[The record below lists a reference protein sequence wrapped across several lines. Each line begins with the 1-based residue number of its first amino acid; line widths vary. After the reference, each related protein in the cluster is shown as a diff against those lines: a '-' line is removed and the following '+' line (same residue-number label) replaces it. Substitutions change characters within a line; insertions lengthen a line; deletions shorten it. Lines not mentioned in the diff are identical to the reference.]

1 MKKLFIPVLLL
12 LVLLVSACGNKS
24 TEETTGDSAKKTK
37 KDTITYQ
44 SENGPV
50 EVPANPKRVVAL
62 TNAGDVLALGVNLVG
77 VETWSKQSPIY
88 EEQLKDVEVVSDED
102 LEKIIELNPDLII
115 GASTNKNLD
124 KLKEIAPT
132 VTYTYGKLDY
142 LTQHLEIGKLLN
154 KEKEAQSWIDSFKAE
169 AKATGEEIKAK
180 IGEDATVSVIESY
193 EKEIGVFGDS
203 WGRGTEVLYQA
214 MGLKMPDKVKEMT
227 SKDGYYML
235 SQEVLPEYVGDYL
248 IVSKYNDQDS
258 SYQNTETY
266 KQMPAVKNNHV
277 FEADGNAFLFNDPLT
292 LEYQLKFFKENFLK

>member
-12 LVLLVSACGNKS
+12 LVLLVSACGNKA
-24 TEETTGDSAKKTK
+24 TEETTGDAAKKAK

-62 TNAGDVLALGVNLVG
+62 SNAGDVLALGVNLVG

-88 EEQLKDVEVVSDED
+88 KEHLKDVEVVSDED
-102 LEKIIELNPDLII
+102 LEKIIELDPDLII

-154 KEKEAQSWIDSFKAE
+154 KEKEAQEWIDNFKAE

-180 IGEDATVSVIESY
+180 IGEDATVTVIESY

-227 SKDGYYML
+227 SKDGYYMV

-248 IVSKYNDQDS
+248 IISKYNDQDN
-258 SYQNTETY
+258 SYQSTETY
-266 KQMPAVKNNHV
+266 KQMPAVKNNHA

-292 LEYQLKFFKENFLK
+292 LEYQLKFFKENFLQ

>member
-44 SENGPV
+44 SENGSI

-62 TNAGDVLALGVNLVG
+62 SNAGDVLALGVNLVG
-77 VETWSKQSPIY
+77 VETWSKKSPIY

-102 LEKIIELNPDLII
+102 LEKIIELDPDLII
-115 GASTNKNLD
+115 GASTSKNLD
-124 KLKEIAPT
+124 KLKKIAPT

-248 IVSKYNDQDS
+248 IVSKYTDQDS

-277 FEADGNAFLFNDPLT
+277 FEADGNSFLFNDPLT